1 MNKQLLKESIKRKE
15 KSLLF
20 FNAPWCPV
28 CVEMRP
34 IIEQIKNSKP
44 DYTFYDLNAD
54 DKITKDLEQALQEYE
69 IRLQFLSR
77 GCIVHVGCKAIAF
90 ETVESAMKE
99 VNEYVKNTY
108 ETQKKWRKLLDTQ
121 ENY

>member
-1 MNKQLLKESIKRKE
+1 MRDYDNNLKVAE
-15 KSLLF
+15 
-20 FNAPWCPV
+20 P
-28 CVEMRP
+28 CVELCQ
-34 IIEQIKNSKP
+34 EYKP
-44 DYTFYDLNAD
+44 TNQ
-54 DKITKDLEQALQEYE
+54 QALQEYE

-90 ETVESAMKE
+90 ETAESAMKE